1 MPVAF
6 DTETHLIKPGLQLP
20 PLVCASFCD
29 GGEPVMYV
37 RSETRDVI
45 EALLDSDEII
55 IGHNVAYDLL
65 VVWMQWPELLSKIFA
80 AYEADRVTDTML
92 REKLIHIGS
101 GIAFKYKAKGSY
113 SLESVALRR
122 TGLQL
127 EKGTWQ
133 LRYAELDGLPLSEY
147 PEDAQLYALADA
159 FATYLVWEKQ
169 QKLVKWLEDQYR
181 QARAALWIQFQR
193 ATGMRTDPQRVKV
206 FSDGLRER
214 HAKAH
219 EQLVGMGLVRED
231 GSRDTKAAKQAAVLY
246 SMWSPD
252 KSRGLD
258 RTAKGAVQ
266 LSKDACSKIAMPSY
280 SDYSSITKQIST
292 DIPLLEKGVVDP
304 IHPYFE
310 VLLVT
315 GRTSS
320 SPNVQNLPRYGGMRE
335 CFVPRPGYVLA
346 AADYSMFELR
356 TVSQVCIHLGWDSKL
371 GAALNEGLDPHLQM
385 AALML
390 HISYEEAMRRK
401 AAGDREV
408 DDARQSGKVC
418 FHPDTEVLTHTGWQK
433 ISELSPEDEVCSAK
447 LSDDGGVELE
457 WEVPLALTSRDYR
470 GELVHLKN
478 EGIDLRVTPDHR
490 MCGWRSPGKVATV
503 LPDEL
508 GTLWAWPNAGHA
520 GGHSLDEWS
529 VRVFAR
535 DAFTNKKKL
544 PWACITLDQE
554 LREIV
559 LEEARFWSSS
569 WSREDVDVLQA
580 LATLSSK
587 KSRSFRNG
595 DTYELHVE
603 DSHLS
608 DSKDGLS
615 TERIPYDGKV
625 YCLTTRN
632 DTVVVRDGGVPVI
645 TRQCNFGFPG
655 GLGYLRFVDFAR
667 NNYGVTVT
675 PNEAIKLKEFWT
687 QAWPEF
693 KRDYFP
699 WVGKLCDGEN
709 PTIQHVYSNRYRG
722 DIGFTEACNCLD
734 DKTEALTKR
743 GWVPG
748 FDLKPG
754 DFLMTKNAETGE
766 MSWQPITR
774 LYFYP
779 DYEGPLTEFRTK
791 NFSAITTPNHRWLV
805 QAKNGKNVCKTTEQI
820 GANGDFRI
828 HRTGD
833 YCAPEAPVF
842 TDDFVELVGWVLT
855 DGSLPKGRN
864 RLVLYQSR
872 RANAPKVLRIDQLFD
887 RLKLSPKRTVD
898 ARSQVVRWQLTGGT
912 SVVHLLK
919 EMFPEKV
926 LTQSFLKQLTK
937 SQLHLLFETMM
948 LGDGTR
954 SRTQAS
960 FCTGIKEAADQFQVL
975 CTMIGKASK
984 VSWRDMSKYSPRSSK
999 LTNIPRSKGVWHVAI
1014 LDRETVQ
1021 VVNLKRQYGLSKTQT
1036 TQRRDF
1042 VAKEPVWCVAVRNGF
1057 FVVRREG
1064 ATYITGNSFFQGL
1077 AADAAKNAGFLI
1089 AKACYLDKL
1098 SPLHGCF
1105 MWNFVHDEFIVE
1117 APEDR
1122 AAEAAEELAR
1132 LMVVGAAPFLP
1143 DVPPIAEPLLMRRWS
1158 KKAKTIRDKN
1168 GRLVPWEP

>member
-113 SLESVALRR
+113 SLEQVALRR

-147 PEDAQLYALADA
+147 PEDAQFYALADA

-169 QKLVKWLEDQYR
+169 QKLVKWLDDQYR

-258 RTAKGAVQ
+258 RTAKGSVQ

-433 ISELSPEDEVCSAK
+433 ISELSPEAEVCSAK

-457 WEVPLALTSRDYR
+457 WEVPLALTSRDFD
-470 GELVHLKN
+470 GELIHLKN

-490 MCGWRSPGKVATV
+490 MCGWKRTV
-503 LPDEL
+503 YRNGTTRDRVVTGLPEEL
-508 GTLWAWPNAGHA
+508 DSFRYWPNAGKAPGHLKVDA
-520 GGHSLDEWS
+520 RLLRLAVAVQADGSFKEGGGIKLGFTKQRKIDRLRGLLEDHEYQFKLIGKQKVSTFHLERALSLSIRKLLTES
-529 VRVFAR
+529 K
-535 DAFTNKKKL
+535 TL
-544 PWACITLDQE
+544 PWWWVDLTPE
-554 LREIV
+554 LREVV
-559 LEEARFWSSS
+559 LEESRFWDSNS
-569 WSREDVDVLQA
+569 WERGTGYRYSTTLEENADVLQA
-580 LATLSSK
+580 LSTLTSR
-587 KSRSFRNG
+587 KSRKVRYSRPLY
-595 DTYELHVE
+595 DDAY
-603 DSHLS
+603 SLS
-608 DSKDGLS
+608 IKNNHRSRGGNLS
-615 TERIPYDGKV
+615 PKRIPYDGKV

-722 DIGFTEACNCLD
+722 DVSFTEAC
-734 DKTEALTKR
+734 
-743 GWVPG
+743 
-748 FDLKPG
+748 
-754 DFLMTKNAETGE
+754 
-766 MSWQPITR
+766 
-774 LYFYP
+774 
-779 DYEGPLTEFRTK
+779 
-791 NFSAITTPNHRWLV
+791 
-805 QAKNGKNVCKTTEQI
+805 
-820 GANGDFRI
+820 
-828 HRTGD
+828 
-833 YCAPEAPVF
+833 
-842 TDDFVELVGWVLT
+842 
-855 DGSLPKGRN
+855 
-864 RLVLYQSR
+864 
-872 RANAPKVLRIDQLFD
+872 
-887 RLKLSPKRTVD
+887 
-898 ARSQVVRWQLTGGT
+898 
-912 SVVHLLK
+912 
-919 EMFPEKV
+919 
-926 LTQSFLKQLTK
+926 
-937 SQLHLLFETMM
+937 
-948 LGDGTR
+948 
-954 SRTQAS
+954 
-960 FCTGIKEAADQFQVL
+960 
-975 CTMIGKASK
+975 
-984 VSWRDMSKYSPRSSK
+984 
-999 LTNIPRSKGVWHVAI
+999 
-1014 LDRETVQ
+1014 
-1021 VVNLKRQYGLSKTQT
+1021 
-1036 TQRRDF
+1036 
-1042 VAKEPVWCVAVRNGF
+1042 
-1057 FVVRREG
+1057 
-1064 ATYITGNSFFQGL
+1064 NSFFQGL

-1089 AKACYLDKL
+1089 AKACYLDKS